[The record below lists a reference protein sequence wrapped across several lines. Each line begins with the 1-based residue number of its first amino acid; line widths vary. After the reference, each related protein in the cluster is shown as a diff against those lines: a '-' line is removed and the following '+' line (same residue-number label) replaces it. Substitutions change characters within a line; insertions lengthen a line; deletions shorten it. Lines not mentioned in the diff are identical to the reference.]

1 MAGIAALGDRDFT
14 LGFTLAGVKRTFP
27 GTEAAV
33 REALASDISIV
44 IISEDVVQSLSEYC
58 KERMMTSVRPVFV
71 AVSKEGS
78 SDDLRAMI
86 RKSIGIDIWAQ

>member
-1 MAGIAALGDRDFT
+1 MAGIAALGDREFT
-14 LGFTLAGVKRTFP
+14 LGFTLAGVKKTFP

-33 REALASDISIV
+33 REALASDVSIV
-44 IISEDVVQSLSEYC
+44 IIDKNVVQALGEHL

-86 RKSIGIDIWAQ
+86 RKSIGIDIWEQ